1 MSKRKQNN
9 DSVSESESECSDG
22 RNYEDSSSSENE
34 SEKSSSS
41 SVKKKKKEKES
52 SKKTKV
58 QQKKV
63 EDKPIPIKKDKDKS
77 KSRNHKNR
85 PPKGFDEDISLD
97 MSLNKLNKKR
107 VKLSSNILIETK
119 IVEVKE
125 QGKENFSFPALV
137 FVKKM
142 SDGKLFEFNLP
153 LNISVKLQ
161 DALGYINAK

>member
-1 MSKRKQNN
+1 MIPFRRASPNAQMGGTMKTRRRRKTKARKVVVVQSKRRRRK
-9 DSVSESESECSDG
+9 
-22 RNYEDSSSSENE
+22 
-34 SEKSSSS
+34 
-41 SVKKKKKEKES
+41 KES

-161 DALGYINAK
+161 DALEYINAK